1 MTQNLSYLLDTNI
14 ISELVRNPQGRLT
27 DVIARKG
34 EDRICTSIVV
44 ASELR
49 FGAEKKGSA
58 PLARQLETV
67 LSAIKILPLKEPADR
82 FYAKLRT
89 HLEKKGTPIGPN
101 DMLIAAHSLSLG
113 LTLVTANEREFL
125 RVPELCVENWLK

>member
-1 MTQNLSYLLDTNI
+1 MIEKLSYLLDTNI
-14 ISELVRNPQGRLT
+14 ISELIRNPQGKLT
-27 DVIARKG
+27 DIIAHKG
-34 EDRICTSIVV
+34 EDCICTSIIV

-49 FGAEKKGSA
+49 FGAEKRGSY
-58 PLARQLETV
+58 PLTRQLETV
-67 LSAIKILPLKEPADR
+67 LSAIKILPLREPADR

-89 HLEKKGTPIGPN
+89 HLEKSGKPIGPN

-125 RVPELCVENWLK
+125 RVPELIVENWLK